1 MKRKLFTVLL
11 LVLIL
16 TAGIFLHL
24 FRNDTSY
31 EGLIEGISLKEAKQ
45 IVQNTTDCYIVEFSH
60 AATGPQYRI
69 ADGPYAGSDIELTG
83 DYTPTLNLSG
93 VFFYADNRFLVYA
106 DAVFHE
112 ENLGKENIAS
122 DQDCFTV
129 HITDWIPILPIK
141 RQYQFRDYQQNSGQA
156 YQSRLFY
163 PKDKIDAFDEQNNDY
178 ILK

>member
-31 EGLIEGISLKEAKQ
+31 AGLIEGISLKEAKQ
-45 IVQNTTDCYIVEFSH
+45 IVQNTADCYIVEFSH

-112 ENLGKENIAS
+112 ENLGKE
-122 DQDCFTV
+122 
-129 HITDWIPILPIK
+129 ITDWIPILPIK